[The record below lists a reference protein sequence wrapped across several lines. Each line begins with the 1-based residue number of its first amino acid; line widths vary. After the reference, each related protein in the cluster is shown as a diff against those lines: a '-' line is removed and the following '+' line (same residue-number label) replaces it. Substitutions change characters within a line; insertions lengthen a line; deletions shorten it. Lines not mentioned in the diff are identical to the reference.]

1 MLKQLLEQATSNN
14 AKARL
19 YAFENTVEL
28 TNLIPPTVS
37 YESGG
42 NTLIIGPTKII
53 ESAAAQL
60 PQLTS
65 LTLLSTDGEKG
76 TNPELY
82 FANAVQVSGFLG
94 TFEVL
99 IESKGTSS
107 NLAKVAIN
115 HDCFDVVLDL

>member
-42 NTLIIGPTKII
+42 NTLVIGPTAII
-53 ESAAAQL
+53 E
-60 PQLTS
+60 
-65 LTLLSTDGEKG
+65 
-76 TNPELY
+76 
-82 FANAVQVSGFLG
+82 
-94 TFEVL
+94 VL
-99 IESKGTSS
+99 RR
-107 NLAKVAIN
+107 NYLN
-115 HDCFDVVLDL
+115 

>member
-42 NTLIIGPTKII
+42 NTLIIGPTAII
-53 ESAAAQL
+53 ESAAA
-60 PQLTS
+60 
-65 LTLLSTDGEKG
+65 
-76 TNPELY
+76 
-82 FANAVQVSGFLG
+82 
-94 TFEVL
+94 
-99 IESKGTSS
+99 
-107 NLAKVAIN
+107 
-115 HDCFDVVLDL
+115 

>member
-14 AKARL
+14 GKARL

-42 NTLIIGPTKII
+42 NTLIVGPTAII

-60 PQLTS
+60 SQMNS

-76 TNPELY
+76 TNASFTTPVR
-82 FANAVQVSGFLG
+82 FRFQGS
-94 TFEVL
+94 
-99 IESKGTSS
+99 
-107 NLAKVAIN
+107 
-115 HDCFDVVLDL
+115 

>member
-1 MLKQLLEQATSNN
+1 
-14 AKARL
+14 
-19 YAFENTVEL
+19 
-28 TNLIPPTVS
+28 
-37 YESGG
+37 
-42 NTLIIGPTKII
+42 NTLIIGPTAII

-82 FANAVQVSGFLG
+82 FANSVQVSGFLG
-94 TFEVL
+94 TFEIV
-99 IESKGTSS
+99 IESKGTSN

-115 HDCFDVVLDL
+115 HDCFDVVLDLCLN

>member
-14 AKARL
+14 GKARL

-42 NTLIIGPTKII
+42 NTLIVGPTAII

-60 PQLTS
+60 SQMNS
-65 LTLLSTDGEKG
+65 LTLLSTDGEREQIPSFTTPIRFRFQG
-76 TNPELY
+76 
-82 FANAVQVSGFLG
+82 S
-94 TFEVL
+94 
-99 IESKGTSS
+99 
-107 NLAKVAIN
+107 
-115 HDCFDVVLDL
+115 